1 MTDRP
6 DLAAL
11 RALAEAATPGRW
23 HVEVDAP
30 GTEAEGLYVTD
41 DGGRTVASVRDL
53 YADAA
58 LIAACSPERILAL
71 IAEVEDRRGT
81 VERIR
86 AALDITPET
95 PSYFDR
101 EVGHIEGALDREEAH
116 HAR

>member
-11 RALAEAATPGRW
+11 RALAEAAQHW
-23 HVEVDAP
+23 EVGLVLDA
-30 GTEAEGLYVTD
+30 GEALRYKHDWEAF
-41 DGGRTVASVRDL
+41 RH
-53 YADAA
+53 
-58 LIAACSPERILAL
+58 ACSPERILAL

-86 AALDITPET
+86 AALDSEAFRAGLVSAVMPLL
-95 PSYFDR
+95 DR
-101 EVGHIEGALDREEAH
+101 ISAILDREEAR